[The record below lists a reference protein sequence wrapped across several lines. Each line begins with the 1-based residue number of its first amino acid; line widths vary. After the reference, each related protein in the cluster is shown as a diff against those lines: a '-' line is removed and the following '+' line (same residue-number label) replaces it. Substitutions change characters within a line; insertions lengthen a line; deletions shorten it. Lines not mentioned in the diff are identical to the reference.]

1 MWDFKVSKEKLDKD
15 QTLQLLMYWRMG
27 LHSIHPEFQ
36 NIKYLGIYN
45 PRMNKVY
52 RIAVENIS

>member
-1 MWDFKVSKEKLDKD
+1 MGDFKVSKEKLDKD

-36 NIKYLGIYN
+36 NISLKSLAHCGF
-45 PRMNKVY
+45 KLVDS
-52 RIAVENIS
+52 ESST